1 MLELLGDRK
10 LDLPV
15 FFDWERIAG
24 DDARTDGLDNETLTD
39 CAVAFCETVKAAGF
53 EPGVYIYND
62 TGYYGYDLTR
72 LRDYKSWCV
81 GIGSYPYFYYYHDMW
96 QYSFTGR
103 VPGIDA
109 DCDLNMLFEK

>member
-1 MLELLGDRK
+1 MKKNKREEDEEIRRAKANIRTG
-10 LDLPV
+10 
-15 FFDWERIAG
+15 FIIAVI
-24 DDARTDGLDNETLTD
+24 ALTD

-103 VPGIDA
+103 VPGINA